1 MKAVEVGRII
11 KLLLMQNAEVTDL
24 IGKKIFPIVAPEKT
38 DYPFLIYGRTGV
50 SPAYTKDR
58 KSISDTV
65 RVGLTVACAEYEQS
79 VDIVEAVFKVLQRCS
94 GAFDGVEIDDIR
106 MVNSDEDFQDD
117 CFMQNIEF
125 EVDIN
130 NN

>member
-1 MKAVEVGRII
+1 MKAIEVGRII
-11 KLLLMQNAEVTDL
+11 KLLLLQNAEVLDL
-24 IGKKIFPIVAPEKT
+24 IGKKIFPIVAPENT
-38 DYPFLIYGRTGV
+38 EYPFLLYVRTGV

-65 RVGLTVACAEYEQS
+65 RLGLTVACAEYEQS
-79 VDIVEAVFKVLQRCS
+79 VDIVGAVFKALQCRS
-94 GAFDGVEIDDIR
+94 GTFDGIEVEEIR